1 MKQIQLSDERREA
14 LIGHLQTLFS
24 TEFDET
30 LSDFRAGEILDR
42 MLKTLGPTVYN
53 QAVEENELKV
63 IGDPMPDDE
72 VADLDA
78 RVQAEH
84 RGCCCCCLRRA
95 RRS

>member
-1 MKQIQLSDERREA
+1 MKQIQLSDERRVA

-53 QAVEENELKV
+53 QAVEDVRAHFQTKLDDLNGEVYVDEN
-63 IGDPMPDDE
+63 
-72 VADLDA
+72 
-78 RVQAEH
+78 
-84 RGCCCCCLRRA
+84 
-95 RRS
+95 

>member
-1 MKQIQLSDERREA
+1 MKQIQLSDERRDA

-53 QAVEENELKV
+53 QAVEDVRAHLQTKLDDLGGEVYVDEN
-63 IGDPMPDDE
+63 
-72 VADLDA
+72 
-78 RVQAEH
+78 
-84 RGCCCCCLRRA
+84 
-95 RRS
+95 

>member
-1 MKQIQLSDERREA
+1 MRQIQLSDERRDA

-53 QAVEENELKV
+53 QAVEDVRAHLQTKL
-63 IGDPMPDDE
+63 DDLNGE
-72 VADLDA
+72 VYVD
-78 RVQAEH
+78 EH
-84 RGCCCCCLRRA
+84 
-95 RRS
+95 

>member
-1 MKQIQLSDERREA
+1 MKQIQLSDERRDA

-53 QAVEENELKV
+53 QAVEDVRAHLQTKL
-63 IGDPMPDDE
+63 DDLNGE
-72 VADLDA
+72 VYADEA
-78 RVQAEH
+78 
-84 RGCCCCCLRRA
+84 
-95 RRS
+95 